1 MNNNSLFLIGNWK
14 MNLDQPGTETLAEA
28 LKEEF
33 SRLTDSLQLILA
45 PSSIYLEAVK
55 KLLEGS
61 PIKIAAQNTF
71 WEDKGTFTG
80 EISPLQIKQLGID
93 YAICGHSERKIY
105 VRETDEMIGKK
116 LQAILKQNMYP
127 IVCVGE
133 SFEERRQG
141 KKNVVLANQLK
152 KYFKNVRLS
161 DKDFIIMAYEPVWA
175 IGSGQACEPAEAE
188 EASYIIKQYLMEM
201 FPTELVNKNFVFIYG
216 GSVNE
221 NNVTSFIDKDM
232 IRGVLIGGA
241 SINLELFSQIIK
253 LVLKISK

>member
-1 MNNNSLFLIGNWK
+1 MNNNSLFVIGNWK
-14 MNLDQPGTETLAEA
+14 MNLDQPGTEALVTA
-28 LKEEF
+28 LKMECV
-33 SRLTDSLQLILA
+33 SISDSLQLILA
-45 PSSIYLEAVK
+45 PSFIYLEAAK

-61 PIKIAAQNTF
+61 PVKIAAQNTF

-80 EISPLQIKQLGID
+80 EISPLQLKQLGID
-93 YAICGHSERKIY
+93 YVICGHSERKIY
-105 VRETDEMIGKK
+105 VRETDEMIGRK
-116 LQAILKQNMYP
+116 LPAILKQNICP

-141 KKNVVLANQLK
+141 KKNVVLTNQLK

-175 IGSGQACEPAEAE
+175 IGSGQACEPAEAK

-201 FPTELVNKNFVFIYG
+201 FPPELLNKNFVFIYG

-221 NNVTSFIDKDM
+221 NNVTSFIDKD
-232 IRGVLIGGA
+232 ILRGVLVGGA
-241 SINLELFSQIIK
+241 SVNLKLFTQIIK
-253 LVLKISK
+253 LVLNISK